1 MTIRLVQIQKSFE
14 PGQRIKYHT
23 MTKRI
28 FDLVLSLL
36 GLLFLFPILF
46 VISLFIVFDSRGGIF
61 YLQTRV
67 GKDNKDFRLLKFRTM
82 VTGAEKNGLLTIGEN
97 DQRITRTGK
106 WLRKYK
112 LDELPQLINILKGE
126 MSFVGPR
133 PEVRKYVE
141 QYTPEQLIVL
151 SVRPGL
157 TDYASIEYMNENEVL
172 STFSDPEKAYLEKI
186 MPEKLFLNLK
196 YIREQVMITDLKIMI
211 KTIHKIIN

>member
-1 MTIRLVQIQKSFE
+1 MQKSFD

-28 FDLVLSLL
+28 FDLVFSLL
-36 GLLFLFPILF
+36 GVLFLFPILF
-46 VISLFIVFDSRGGIF
+46 VIGLFIVIDSRGRIF

-67 GKDNKDFRLLKFRTM
+67 GKNNKDFRLLKFRTM
-82 VTGAEKNGLLTIGEN
+82 VTGAERNGLLTIGEN

-112 LDELPQLINILKGE
+112 LDELPQLINILKGD

-133 PEVRKYVE
+133 PEVRKYVAL
-141 QYTPEQLIVL
+141 YTPEQSAVL

-157 TDYASIEYMNENEVL
+157 TDYASLAYINENEVL
-172 STFSDPEKAYLEKI
+172 SAYPDPEKAYIEQV
-186 MPEKLFLNLK
+186 MPEKLQLNLK
-196 YIREQVMITDLKIMI
+196 YIKEKGMITDLKII
-211 KTIHKIIN
+211 FKTIGKIAG